1 MNQPPACCTYRRHR
15 EARPGRPLLYVRQWP
30 RTGLWRTVLY
40 VPQVPTER
48 APTQRRVDEPPT
60 EGVLAV
66 EGLQQIGELVA
77 SMAEYA
83 ERERAQMY
91 DDYGGGSDEEM
102 PEAPP
107 EEEADAPPD
116 DD

>member
-1 MNQPPACCTYRRHR
+1 MPPT
-15 EARPGRPLLYVRQWP
+15 LQL
-30 RTGLWRTVLY
+30 
-40 VPQVPTER
+40 VPTER
-48 APTQRRVDEPPT
+48 APTQRRIDEPAA

-66 EGLQQIGELVA
+66 EGLQQMGELVA

-91 DDYGGGSDEEM
+91 DDYGGGDDAEM

-107 EEEADAPPD
+107 EEDEEAAAPPD
-116 DD
+116 DDEQ

>member
-1 MNQPPACCTYRRHR
+1 MGASG
-15 EARPGRPLLYVRQWP
+15 A
-30 RTGLWRTVLY
+30 
-40 VPQVPTER
+40 
-48 APTQRRVDEPPT
+48 VDEPPA

-66 EGLQQIGELVA
+66 ESLQQIGELVA

-91 DDYGGGSDEEM
+91 DDYGGGGGGGGGDAEM

-107 EEEADAPPD
+107 EEEEAEAPPD
-116 DD
+116 EQ